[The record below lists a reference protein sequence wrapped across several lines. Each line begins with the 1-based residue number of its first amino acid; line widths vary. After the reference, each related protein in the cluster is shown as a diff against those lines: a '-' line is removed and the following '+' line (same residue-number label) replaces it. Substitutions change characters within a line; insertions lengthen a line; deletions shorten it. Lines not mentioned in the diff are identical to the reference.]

1 MLHGVYFVRKRRG
14 IHYLI
19 DINNH
24 IDRQIEAWGA
34 YESDRIERFISE
46 AKGRNCDLFID
57 IGANLGV
64 YTLAMA
70 RSSQDIAIIAFE
82 PDRQNYAQLHAN
94 LFLNG
99 FHDRV
104 TVHDLAVSDRTE
116 TLRFHRH
123 AAENRGRSGVN
134 ANGEL
139 QVRAVSMDE
148 FMPLTGHRLA
158 IKIDVEGHELNAL
171 KGMSNLLARNTCLL
185 QLEAFK
191 PPEVTLYLEQLGYL
205 PVWRSGNDY
214 IFARMQN
221 PAAAVPHNTA
231 DFFGTIG

>member
-1 MLHGVYFVRKRRG
+1 MLHGVYFVRKRHG
-14 IHYLI
+14 IFYLI

-70 RSSQDIAIIAFE
+70 RSSEDIAIIAFE

-104 TVHDLAVSDRTE
+104 TVHDLAVSNRAE

-123 AAENRGRSGVN
+123 AAENRGRSGLR
-134 ANGEL
+134 ADGEFEVKTISL
-139 QVRAVSMDE
+139 DE
-148 FMPLTGHRLA
+148 FMPLTGHRIA
-158 IKIDVEGHELNAL
+158 IKMDVEGHELSAL
-171 KGMSNLLARNTCLL
+171 NGMSNLLARNTCLL
-185 QLEAFK
+185 QLETFN
-191 PPEVTLYLEQLGYL
+191 PQEIVLCLERLGYQS
-205 PVWRSGNDY
+205 VWRSGSDY
-214 IFARMQN
+214 IFAPIQN
-221 PAAAVPHNTA
+221 DASANAR
-231 DFFGTIG
+231 GCRG